1 MEYKGTEEAKSLESQ
16 ILEARQ
22 ALKQKRM
29 DLREQT
35 EALNNIKAEIDQVKS
50 FLDQKTEQKKQHA
63 ITQAMAPGFS
73 SPNDALDDIPNEIN
87 EVIDEEE
94 LAHLREL
101 KELKKHYRTAYK
113 ELKDSKNES
122 NFNQQAID
130 SLK

>member
-1 MEYKGTEEAKSLESQ
+1 
-16 ILEARQ
+16 
-22 ALKQKRM
+22 
-29 DLREQT
+29 
-35 EALNNIKAEIDQVKS
+35 
-50 FLDQKTEQKKQHA
+50 
-63 ITQAMAPGFS
+63 MAPGFS

-113 ELKDSKNES
+113 ELKDSKTES

-130 SLK
+130 SLKQKLISCFEEWYSDTFEEVTLEATKTSKTQPTRSAMGHVEPSPAKVSKTDRVVLTEFV